1 MQMVLMLESGWVQ
14 LREKHLGQMT
24 EMNSAHLKEKLKALR
39 LGCLSAELTEMQMV
53 KLKVVCSLYLMETQ
67 MVLMTEMNLVQLTE
81 NLKEIRLVYL

>member
-1 MQMVLMLESGWVQ
+1 M
-14 LREKHLGQMT
+14 
-24 EMNSAHLKEKLKALR
+24 R